1 MSVMVDPAVT
11 ALIQTDSCELTRRPT
26 DSSPVVLMTRI
37 RLARNFSGFPFP
49 NTASSGQREEVNAL
63 AREALGRTDCL
74 KDGTFFDIPELTE
87 LDRNLL
93 VERHLISR
101 ELCEGAAGAGA
112 VINKAQ
118 TVSVMINEED
128 HLRMQVLLAGLHL
141 KKVWNLIN
149 RLDDEV
155 ERRVDYAFSAHY
167 GYLTAC
173 PTNLGTAM
181 RASVMLHLPGLVLNG
196 LMDKVV
202 RGVNQIGMVVRGLF
216 GEGSDASGSIFQISN
231 QQTLGESEDTIIR
244 RLHGVIRAIIE
255 QETNARYRLL
265 EDQPVKLFDKIGRAL
280 GVLRNGHLLSSGESM
295 AFLSLMRLAVDLGFS
310 PVDWRNVVDRLMIE
324 SQPGHIQYRSGLDLS
339 AEARDAARADFL
351 RREFQSFPEPD
362 FSGTS
367 GSKPI
372 NESSE

>member
-1 MSVMVDPAVT
+1 MSVMVDPTVT
-11 ALIQTDSCELTRRPT
+11 ALIQTDSCELTRCPT

-37 RLARNFSGFPFP
+37 RLARNIAGFSFPGV
-49 NTASSGQREEVNAL
+49 ASSGQREEVNIL
-63 AREALGRTDCL
+63 AREALERSESL
-74 KDGTFFDIPELTE
+74 KDGTFFDIPALSE

-101 ELCEGAAGAGA
+101 ELCEGAPGAGA
-112 VINKAQ
+112 VINRAQ

-149 RLDDEV
+149 RLDDEI
-155 ERRVDYAFSAHY
+155 ERRVDYAFSSHY
-167 GYLTAC
+167 GYLTTC

-244 RLHGVIRAIIE
+244 RLQGVIRAIVD

-295 AFLSLMRLAVDLGFS
+295 AFLSLMRLSVDLGFS
-310 PVDWRNVVDRLMIE
+310 PVEWRNVVDRLMIE
-324 SQPGHIQYRSGLDLS
+324 SQPGHIQYRSGRDLV
-339 AEARDAARADFL
+339 AEARDGARADYL
-351 RREFQSFPEPD
+351 RREFQTFPEPD
-362 FSGTS
+362 FSRATTDKTS
-367 GSKPI
+367 DDDSA
-372 NESSE
+372 